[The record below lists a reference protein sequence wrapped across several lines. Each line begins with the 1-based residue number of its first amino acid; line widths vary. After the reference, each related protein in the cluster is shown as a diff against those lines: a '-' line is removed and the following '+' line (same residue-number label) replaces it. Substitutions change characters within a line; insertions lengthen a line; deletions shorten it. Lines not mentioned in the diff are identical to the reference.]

1 VGAMKKKMMCF
12 IVVCLLAGNVFAGEK
27 ELKEKIKNLQEAE
40 RKGQKIEVD
49 NLLRGELNDF
59 LSKNPNVPLK
69 NFRKFRLAVKASGF
83 VIRDLN
89 KKYGATDNNY
99 QEKITDK
106 KDRYVY
112 QTALR
117 TLERDEYK
125 VFYLC
130 KGEDKKK
137 VKESWEKVDTIRTQI
152 SEKLQNE
159 PGFRDSDEYI
169 RLEEQIL
176 KECRFKNAEFSLLH
190 VYRVRGE
197 KDEKYRKKFNE
208 LLLRMI
214 ADDQIN
220 YDYLYVGLESI
231 NSGFVIDYLWF
242 FTNVNSLGDKLILT
256 KEQVEF
262 IANAILD
269 KHREVFNIRNY
280 YPGTEEFNEYRVRD
294 VIQSMVNLSTWLRF
308 YNLDDL
314 NEKIIKRFLDD
325 EFVMRTMKEDIPRF
339 KDYRDYLLKR
349 MDFQKYEEME

>member
-1 VGAMKKKMMCF
+1 M
-12 IVVCLLAGNVFAGEK
+12 
-27 ELKEKIKNLQEAE
+27 
-40 RKGQKIEVD
+40 
-49 NLLRGELNDF
+49 
-59 LSKNPNVPLK
+59 
-69 NFRKFRLAVKASGF
+69 
-83 VIRDLN
+83 
-89 KKYGATDNNY
+89 
-99 QEKITDK
+99 
-106 KDRYVY
+106 
-112 QTALR
+112 
-117 TLERDEYK
+117 ERDEYK

-262 IANAILD
+262 IANAIID
-269 KHREVFNIRNY
+269 KHREVFNMRNY

-294 VIQSMVNLSTWLRF
+294 VIQSMVNLSTWLRH
-308 YNLDDL
+308 YHLDDL
-314 NEKIIKRFLDD
+314 NEKLIKRFFDD
-325 EFVMRTMKEDIPRF
+325 EFVMRTMREDASRF
-339 KDYRDYLLKR
+339 KEYRDYLLKR

>member
-1 VGAMKKKMMCF
+1 MKKMMMCF

-40 RKGQKIEVD
+40 KKGQKVEVGD
-49 NLLRGELNDF
+49 LLRGELHDF
-59 LSKNPNVPLK
+59 LNKNPNVPLK
-69 NFRKFRLAVKASGF
+69 NFSKFRLAVKASGF

-89 KKYGATDNNY
+89 KKYGANDDNY

-117 TLERDEYK
+117 ILERDEYK
-125 VFYLC
+125 AFYLC
-130 KGEDKKK
+130 KGGDEKR
-137 VKESWEKVDTIRTQI
+137 VKESWGKVDKIRTQL
-152 SEKLQNE
+152 SEKLRKE
-159 PGFRDSDEYI
+159 PGFSDSDEYI

-176 KECRFKNAEFSLLH
+176 EECRFKNAEFSLLYA
-190 VYRVRGE
+190 YRARGE
-197 KDEKYRKKFNE
+197 KDEKYRKKFND
-208 LLLRMI
+208 LLIRMI

-220 YDYLYVGLESI
+220 YDYLYEGMESI
-231 NSGFVIDYLWF
+231 SSGFVLHYLWF

-349 MDFQKYEEME
+349 MDFQKYKEME

>member
-1 VGAMKKKMMCF
+1 MKKKMMCF

-137 VKESWEKVDTIRTQI
+137 VKESWEKVDTI
-152 SEKLQNE
+152 ELK
-159 PGFRDSDEYI
+159 FRKSFKTNPA
-169 RLEEQIL
+169 LEIQMDVEG
-176 KECRFKNAEFSLLH
+176 
-190 VYRVRGE
+190 VRG
-197 KDEKYRKKFNE
+197 
-208 LLLRMI
+208 
-214 ADDQIN
+214 Q
-220 YDYLYVGLESI
+220 
-231 NSGFVIDYLWF
+231 
-242 FTNVNSLGDKLILT
+242 
-256 KEQVEF
+256 
-262 IANAILD
+262 
-269 KHREVFNIRNY
+269 
-280 YPGTEEFNEYRVRD
+280 
-294 VIQSMVNLSTWLRF
+294 
-308 YNLDDL
+308 
-314 NEKIIKRFLDD
+314 
-325 EFVMRTMKEDIPRF
+325 
-339 KDYRDYLLKR
+339 
-349 MDFQKYEEME
+349 